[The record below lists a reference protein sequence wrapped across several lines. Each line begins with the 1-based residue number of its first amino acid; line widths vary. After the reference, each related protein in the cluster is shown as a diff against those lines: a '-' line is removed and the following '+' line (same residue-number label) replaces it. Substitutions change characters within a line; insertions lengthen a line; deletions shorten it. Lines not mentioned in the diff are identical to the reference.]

1 MFRRLFLDHP
11 GSLEESYF
19 EHQRKALTFA
29 GWMLLASVACVV
41 HGVVPGICGMTA
53 GRILFRLH
61 DRMLINRGPA
71 AARPPAA

>member
-1 MFRRLFLDHP
+1 
-11 GSLEESYF
+11 
-19 EHQRKALTFA
+19 
-29 GWMLLASVACVV
+29 MLLASVACVV
-41 HGVVPGICGMTA
+41 HGVVPGVCGMTA